1 MPMIDV
7 YATTGTFAGK
17 HQLAQDLA
25 KAVMRWEGV
34 PAIPLFL
41 DNTAAFIHE
50 LPADAISNAAGDSN
64 YVRVQVLTPIN
75 VLDRDKQLGVV
86 KELTEIVAAAAGD
99 PTLAKR
105 TWVLITESPEG
116 GWGMPTRPPKSL
128 RWHVPHSQHHEFIP
142 GGSAEAYRIK
152 ESSIP

>member
-7 YATTGTFAGK
+7 YATTGTFVNK

-34 PAIPLFL
+34 PEISLFL
-41 DNTAAFIHE
+41 DNTAAFVHE
-50 LPADAISNAAGDSN
+50 LPSDAISNAAGESN

-86 KELTEIVAAAAGD
+86 KELTEIVAAAAGE
-99 PTLAKR
+99 PALVNR

-116 GWGMPTRPPKSL
+116 GWGIRGHANTNADITALARAAL
-128 RWHVPHSQHHEFIP
+128 
-142 GGSAEAYRIK
+142 
-152 ESSIP
+152 SSG